1 MKTYVAKKH
10 SVIFGRLFYPGEEVE
25 AESCPSE
32 YFAPKVAEVP
42 QVNDLDDDDALKKD
56 DENVAADPI
65 DKILD
70 EVAPIDQL
78 VKTVDE
84 ETPIIEPS
92 DAITG
97 EDLFKLTVKQLEE
110 LAAAKGI
117 VLPSKA
123 NKGIIIGMLMQQQ

>member
-10 SVIFGRLFYPGEEVE
+10 SIIFGRLFYPGDEVD

-42 QVNDLDDDDALKKD
+42 QVNDLDDDDALKD
-56 DENVAADPI
+56 DGGVADDPI
-65 DKILD
+65 GKILD
-70 EVAPIDQL
+70 DVAPIDQL
-78 VKTVDE
+78 VETTTE
-84 ETPIIEPS
+84 EEAAIIEPS
-92 DAITG
+92 DATTG